1 MLTETP
7 PRILLWETDDERV
20 IATATALGTGFI
32 PVAMESRPGSQ
43 AVAEAITPQE
53 VSAVW
58 SATHPD
64 VTGPSTD
71 VEIAAAAV
79 GVGLVDGAVGGAATS
94 SADVL
99 RAALRYVGATGTVSL
114 AMLAD
119 PPPGSHVGRRVMLAD
134 CAVVP
139 LPTAEQL
146 ADIALASAETWERV
160 TASPARVAFVAATTK
175 AAEPSADAE
184 CIARALARVTASR
197 PDLSVDGELQVD
209 AALMPDVANRK
220 LAIDPI
226 GPERRLDAAN
236 VLIFPNL
243 VAANAAYK
251 LLQHLAGYTITPI
264 TQRLRRP
271 FFDVSR
277 GCSCEEF
284 RSAAMQCAAVAGA
297 APQLESA
304 Q

>member
-1 MLTETP
+1 MLTGTP

-20 IATATALGTGFI
+20 LATVTAPGTDFI
-32 PVAMESRPGSQ
+32 PVAMESRPGRQSG
-43 AVAEAITPQE
+43 ADVITPQE

-79 GVGLVDGAVGGAATS
+79 GLGLVDGAVGGAATS

-119 PPPGSHVGRRVMLAD
+119 PPPGSPVGRPVMLAD

-146 ADIALASAETWERV
+146 AHIALASAETWERV
-160 TASPARVAFVAATTK
+160 TGSPARVAFVAATTK
-175 AAEPSADAE
+175 AAEPSGDAE
-184 CIARALARVTASR
+184 CIAQALARVAASR

-209 AALMPDVANRK
+209 AALMPDVADRK
-220 LAIDPI
+220 LAPDQI
-226 GPERRLDAAN
+226 GSERCVGAAN

-264 TQRLRRP
+264 TQGLRRP

-277 GCSCEEF
+277 GCSYQEF
-284 RSAAMQCAAVAGA
+284 RSAAVQCAAVAGA
-297 APQLESA
+297 TPQMEVA

>member
-1 MLTETP
+1 MLTGTS

-20 IATATALGTGFI
+20 IATLTAPGTDFI
-32 PVAMESRPGSQ
+32 PVAMENRPGTQS
-43 AVAEAITPQE
+43 VADVIRPQE

-64 VTGPSTD
+64 VTEPSTD

-79 GVGLVDGAVGGAATS
+79 GLGLVDGAVGGAATS

-99 RAALRYVGATGTVSL
+99 RAAFRYVGSTGTVSL

-119 PPPGSHVGRRVMLAD
+119 PPPGSSVGHRVMLAD

-160 TASPARVAFVAATTK
+160 TGSSARVAFVAATTK

-184 CIARALARVTASR
+184 CIAQALARVAASR

-209 AALMPDVANRK
+209 AALMPDVADRK
-220 LAIDPI
+220 LALEQI
-226 GPERRLDAAN
+226 GPERRVGAAN

-277 GCSCEEF
+277 GCSCQEF
-284 RSAAMQCAAVAGA
+284 RSAVVQCAAIAGGT
-297 APQLESA
+297 PQLEVA